1 MVSINVGS
9 HDRSNLMGYMDI
21 EPGISK
27 YQVSSDINRFVEERM
42 DENRHLIDWL
52 RDAHG
57 MEQQAQEVLKRQAS
71 RLKNYPDL
79 QQRVERHVHETERQA
94 ERIEKCLERYGESVS
109 VLKDAMGKV
118 SGNFGA
124 IMNAAAEDE
133 VLKNVIADYAF
144 EHFEIASYRSLIGA
158 AEILG
163 DMETADVCRQNLQE
177 EEAMAKWVEEHIDSL
192 TKAFLEREAADVTA
206 KR

>member
-1 MVSINVGS
+1 LLN
-9 HDRSNLMGYMDI
+9 
-21 EPGISK
+21 
-27 YQVSSDINRFVEERM
+27 DINRFEEEEAM

-57 MEQQAQEVLKRQAS
+57 MEQQAREVLKRQAS

-94 ERIEKCLERYGESVS
+94 ERLEQCLERYGESVS
-109 VLKDAMGKV
+109 ILKDTMGKI
-118 SGNFGA
+118 SGNLGA

-192 TKAFLEREAADVTA
+192 TKAFLEREAADATA